1 MIQHS
6 VTNDKGDL
14 FDRLKAEGLIGPGEL
29 YSPEDKKMVHFDA
42 ILNYKKWASVVQN
55 ELSTRETALTRAMER
70 DIDSNP
76 DIPDAAKDA
85 IKAEFYNT
93 RDKNSGKIVVT
104 RMKNGGVGWAA
115 NDMPNQIPF
124 LFVCRVYP
132 DEVFRYFE
140 KTNEN
145 ISKVEYVKG
154 ETVVTPDG
162 KRVEFFLPSIRA
174 NRVKPIDDK
183 TVSVSFYLH
192 KDDKKPVLMYVH
204 KDDVVSYF
212 GKGSVQVAIRKPGK
226 IITIYNK
233 ASDGSVTKEDV
244 SVDVVKRAFSETKRK
259 YREKTVAKTTA

>member
-124 LFVCRVYP
+124 LFVCS
-132 DEVFRYFE
+132 
-140 KTNEN
+140 TQL
-145 ISKVEYVKG
+145 
-154 ETVVTPDG
+154 
-162 KRVEFFLPSIRA
+162 KRVMPH
-174 NRVKPIDDK
+174 
-183 TVSVSFYLH
+183 SVALTFCCMPLWLAQSSCQQQAGE
-192 KDDKKPVLMYVH
+192 V
-204 KDDVVSYF
+204 
-212 GKGSVQVAIRKPGK
+212 
-226 IITIYNK
+226 
-233 ASDGSVTKEDV
+233 
-244 SVDVVKRAFSETKRK
+244 
-259 YREKTVAKTTA
+259 